1 MKKIWTRISSAV
13 LAALMLFSAALP
25 VSAYTSKDLA
35 SDEKTDAPY
44 IMRTTRLTSFM
55 RCLMRNWSRFLRNAT
70 RTMKT
75 FNFAVL
81 MRRWNNVMPW

>member
-1 MKKIWTRISSAV
+1 
-13 LAALMLFSAALP
+13 MLFSAALP

-35 SDEKTDAPY
+35 SDEKTDTPY
-44 IMRTTRLTSFM
+44 YANYTFDQFYALPDAELEQI
-55 RCLMRNWSRFLRNAT
+55 LRNAT

>member
-13 LAALMLFSAALP
+13 LAALILFSAALP

-35 SDEKTDAPY
+35 SDEKTDTPY
-44 IMRTTRLTSFM
+44 YANYTLTSFM